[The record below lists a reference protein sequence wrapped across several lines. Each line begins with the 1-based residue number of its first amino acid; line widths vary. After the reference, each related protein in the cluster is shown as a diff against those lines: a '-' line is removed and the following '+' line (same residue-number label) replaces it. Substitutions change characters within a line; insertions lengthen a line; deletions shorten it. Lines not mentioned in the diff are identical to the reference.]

1 MSLSGASIIWRWS
14 FPSFLF
20 SVVNSGGFKKTLT
33 AVRKVYKTY
42 PNGVLSYRCS
52 YFPYELVG

>member
-42 PNGVLSYRCS
+42 PNGVLSYLYS